1 MLSASRKHSQ
11 GSYSGLYS
19 PSCPIMLPDS
29 SPHSR
34 SMNGVLNGNIG
45 VIKSMLAEITDSTNI
60 AIAYGAMPI
69 AWSTGSTLGY
79 DMYPTF
85 FLFT

>member
-1 MLSASRKHSQ
+1 
-11 GSYSGLYS
+11 
-19 PSCPIMLPDS
+19 
-29 SPHSR
+29 
-34 SMNGVLNGNIG
+34 MNGVLNGNIG